1 MESREDVDSQGRAV
15 ISEGEAQETLKLR
28 QVEVTESEDMLDL
41 EEEIEDSSADAQN
54 TIVKPSKNKT
64 SKAESSKK
72 RTCKY

>member
-41 EEEIEDSSADAQN
+41 EEEIEDQR
-54 TIVKPSKNKT
+54 IRPPKLKVR
-64 SKAESSKK
+64 K
-72 RTCKY
+72 REHVSIKY